1 MFGASDESAVRG
13 GADDRTIDP
22 LGLFRLDG
30 KVVVVTGASSG
41 LGERMARVFHAVG
54 ATVVAT
60 ARRVERLDAL
70 VDTLPGAIALPADV
84 SDSDQ
89 RERLVR
95 EVIERCGGVDVLVN
109 NAGIATVVRVED
121 ESIETFRESMEINV
135 TAVWHLSKLCAP
147 SMISRGGG
155 SIVNVASMLGHVAA
169 TPVKQANYCASKG
182 AVVNLTRELA
192 IQWARKGVRVNA
204 LVPGLVPVRDDGRH
218 AVGGLAAL
226 HRAVLGNPE
235 NGRGARARRGGSA
248 ARERC
253 RLLHHRSQPARRR
266 WLDRSLS
273 PATVTTYRCGQGCAA
288 SSWLATRMSTSS
300 RPYAATS

>member
-70 VDTLPGAIALPADV
+70 VDALPGAIALPADV

-155 SIVNVASMLGHVAA
+155 SIINVASMLGHVAA

-204 LVPGLVPVRDDGRH
+204 LCPGWFPSEMTADMQSEDSQHYIERYSGIPRMGEVHELDG
-218 AVGGLAAL
+218 
-226 HRAVLGNPE
+226 AVLLL
-235 NGRGARARRGGSA
+235 ASA
-248 ARERC
+248 AGSFITGHS
-253 RLLHHRSQPARRR
+253 LLVDGGWTAR
-266 WLDRSLS
+266 
-273 PATVTTYRCGQGCAA
+273 
-288 SSWLATRMSTSS
+288 
-300 RPYAATS
+300 